1 MKKKIYFI
9 SDIHLGLHDKL
20 REKEKEDIL
29 VSFLSGIR
37 QDASHLVIVGDL
49 FDYWFEYKLVI
60 QKGYYRLFTALSD
73 LHIAGVK
80 IIYII
85 GNHDF
90 MHRDFFKSE
99 FAAEMIEND
108 LSSEF
113 YGKKFYIAHGDGL
126 NKNDTGYLFLK
137 KFMRNKFLQK
147 LYSLIHPDCG
157 IKIASKS
164 SKKSRDYTSHKFSD
178 ESDRLIDVAK
188 SKIDEGFDFVVFGHT
203 HIKSELD
210 YKNGKYVNLGTWLE
224 KPYYG
229 VFDGEKFEIK
239 EWKINFNE

>member
-9 SDIHLGLHDKL
+9 SDIHFGLNDKN
-20 REKEKEDIL
+20 REEEKERLL
-29 VSFLSGIR
+29 VSLLGEIKK
-37 QDASHLVIVGDL
+37 DASHLIIAGDL

-73 LHIAGVK
+73 LKNAGVK
-80 IIYII
+80 IIYLI

-90 MHRDFFKSE
+90 MHRDFFSSE
-99 FAAEMIEND
+99 FGAEMIEND
-108 LSSEF
+108 LSAEF
-113 YGKKFYIAHGDGL
+113 YGKKFFIAHGDGL
-126 NKNDTGYLFLK
+126 NKNDTGYLILK
-137 KFMRNKFLQK
+137 KFMRNKFFQK

-164 SKKSRDYTSHKFSD
+164 SRKSREYTSQKFSD
-178 ESDRLIDVAK
+178 ENDRLVDVAK
-188 SKIDEGFDFVVFGHT
+188 KKIDEGFDFVVFGHT
-203 HIKSELD
+203 HIKSDLN
-210 YKNGKYVNLGTWLE
+210 YNNGKYVNLGTWLD